1 MYQVS
6 GIICQ
11 GEGQQVSGFS
21 GESTLG
27 EHFTPRCEEKWPIKV
42 PIFEGGPSI
51 HPYFRG
57 TLKKWSIN
65 TPIFQGEHFTPRCEE
80 KVVQQYTHISGVP

>member
-1 MYQVS
+1 MS
-6 GIICQ
+6 GYILPPSGESRNICQ
-11 GEGQQVSGFS
+11 GVGQQVSGYILPPS

-57 TLKKWSIN
+57 TLKKWPIN
-65 TPIFQGEHFTPRCEE
+65 H
-80 KVVQQYTHISGVP
+80 HSLLLNW

>member
-1 MYQVS
+1 MSGFSNPVGIICQGEGQQVS
-6 GIICQ
+6 GFSNPVGIICQ

-42 PIFEGGPSI
+42 PIFEGEPVS
-51 HPYFRG
+51 PLYFRG
-57 TLKKWSIN
+57 TLKK
-65 TPIFQGEHFTPRCEE
+65 
-80 KVVQQYTHISGVP
+80 